1 MAGSKDLYR
10 ILEVD
15 RNADEKTIKNSYR
28 KLVKKYHPDANPG
41 DKTAESKFKDVSEAY
56 AILGDPKKKKIY
68 DKYGYEAFS
77 SGMNPEE
84 YAKRMDEATKG
95 GFGGFGTNGGFEG
108 FTRSGGTNNGNGS
121 YTYHFTSNGNGQDF
135 SDMFGDIFGD
145 MFRGSGNRSSGR
157 GGRSRFYSQNFGS
170 DAGSGFG
177 REQDVDLNVHS
188 NINVSFEDAA
198 FGCDKTIR
206 LSSPDGSGKEQT
218 LRVHIPAG
226 IDEGESVRL
235 RGKGNTMGG
244 RTGDLLL
251 KVHIMSKDGFERK
264 GMDVYTKAEVP
275 FTTAALGGEARFHT
289 LTGDVTCHVP
299 AGTRDGGKI
308 RLRGK
313 GIVSMKD
320 PNVHGDQY
328 VEIRIEVPQNL
339 SAQEKQK
346 LREFEELRRSG
357 SGRRGSVA

>member
-1 MAGSKDLYR
+1 MAENKDLYR

-68 DKYGYEAFS
+68 DKYGYQAFN

-84 YAKRMDEATKG
+84 YAKRMDEAAKG
-95 GFGGFGTNGGFEG
+95 GFGGFGGNGFDG
-108 FTRSGGTNNGNGS
+108 FTRSGATNNGNGS
-121 YTYHFTSNGNGQDF
+121 YTYHFTSGDGQDF
-135 SDMFGDIFGD
+135 SDIFGD
-145 MFRGSGNRSSGR
+145 MFGGMFGGGSRSNGRRSG
-157 GGRSRFYSQNFGS
+157 SRFYSQGFGGGQS
-170 DAGSGFG
+170 SGFG
-177 REQDVDLNVHS
+177 GAQPADLDVHS

-198 FGCDKTIR
+198 FGTDKTIR
-206 LSSPDGSGKEQT
+206 LSSPDGSGKTQT

-226 IDEGESVRL
+226 IDEGKSIRL

-244 RTGDLLL
+244 RTGDLFL
-251 KVHIMSKDGFERK
+251 KVHVMSKDGFERK
-264 GMDVYTKAEVP
+264 GMDVYTEAEVP

-289 LTGDVTCHVP
+289 LSGDVTCRVP

-320 PNVHGDQY
+320 PKVHGDQY
-328 VEIRIEVPQNL
+328 VVIRIEVPQDL
-339 SAQEKQK
+339 TAAQKQK
-346 LREFEELRRSG
+346 LREFEELRG
-357 SGRRGSVA
+357 EGHGRRGSVA